1 MLMLKAKIILERGG
15 RGGDLWGSS
24 GFQRREGGAAP
35 GPQPLAG
42 LTVARE
48 LAPTRE
54 GIVSGVN
61 TAPT

>member
-1 MLMLKAKIILERGG
+1 MLMPKAKITRGG
-15 RGGDLWGSS
+15 GS

-54 GIVSGVN
+54 GIASCVN
-61 TAPT
+61 TAPK